1 MRLVLPLTAPGD
13 LEVVVPV
20 KRRGRKEAAAQ
31 AAFVSEVQQALPADA
46 LKQLCALRGSRN
58 VAGWAKRWWS
68 DAPCM
73 IACATHVR
81 TFAVGLSPRDR
92 RRLIQGTL
100 RGEVTVPETEWMPD
114 LRRLDALPLSAFREG
129 LADRMEG
136 DYLKTYRR
144 QRLVDDAI
152 SLAPLSADPL
162 RETLGHFI
170 Q

>member
-1 MRLVLPLTAPGD
+1 MYVPLLWGCP
-13 LEVVVPV
+13 P
-20 KRRGRKEAAAQ
+20 Q
-31 AAFVSEVQQALPADA
+31 
-46 LKQLCALRGSRN
+46 
-58 VAGWAKRWWS
+58 
-68 DAPCM
+68 
-73 IACATHVR
+73 
-81 TFAVGLSPRDR
+81 DR

>member
-81 TFAVGLSPRDR
+81 TFAVGLSPSDR
-92 RRLIQGTL
+92 RRLIKGSL
-100 RGEVTVPETEWMPD
+100 RTPNWNQITAW
-114 LRRLDALPLSAFREG
+114 
-129 LADRMEG
+129 
-136 DYLKTYRR
+136 
-144 QRLVDDAI
+144 
-152 SLAPLSADPL
+152 L
-162 RETLGHFI
+162 REVAALRQSGMI
-170 Q
+170 AA